1 MINLAAE
8 VIAGYVL
15 SLQPLL
21 SFKMNSDGG
30 ADGGAANEATGRV
43 KVTVFDLIAAVGLEV
58 PPTLL
63 AHADEVI
70 E

>member
-1 MINLAAE
+1 
-8 VIAGYVL
+8 
-15 SLQPLL
+15 
-21 SFKMNSDGG
+21 MNSDGG

-43 KVTVFDLIAAVGLEV
+43 KVTVSDQMIAKAVGLEV
-58 PPTLL
+58 PTTLL